1 MQRTQYIFIDYE
13 NVAESDLA
21 RITGKPVRVFMII
34 GTRHKNLPTSLFLF
48 AQDHPEQVRIIQ
60 TLVEGRNAL
69 DMVLA
74 LELGRVLADDT
85 DGYFH
90 IVAKDTDYESV
101 VRHLKAEKRLIARH
115 PSLSEI
121 PALFSK
127 DERMTRLRTELSDPG
142 KPRPSSRKTLANKI
156 RTAFAYVEEPGIVEE
171 AILEFVKEGI
181 LSFTEADKVSY
192 NAA

>member
-13 NVAESDLA
+13 NVCESDLSRVSCKA
-21 RITGKPVRVFMII
+21 VRVSMIL
-34 GTRHKNLPTSLFLF
+34 GTRHKKLPTPLFLF
-48 AQDHPEQVRIIQ
+48 AQDHLAQLRIIQ
-60 TLVEGRNAL
+60 TPVDGRNAL

-74 LELGRVLADDT
+74 LELGRILAADPE
-85 DGYFH
+85 GYFH
-90 IVAKDTDYESV
+90 IVAKDTDYAAV
-101 VRHLKAEKRLIARH
+101 VRHLKVEKRLIARH

-142 KPRPSSRKTLANKI
+142 KPRPSSRKTLVNKI
-156 RTAFAYVEEPGIVEE
+156 RTAFAYVAEPGIVEE